1 MYEMKTV
8 QRTSKPWGT
17 FEQYTLNQNSTVKVI
32 TVSPGSRLSLQRHR
46 KREELWVVL
55 DEGLE
60 AEIEGE
66 VQVPRRGER
75 VLVPQGSAHRLA
87 NPSTSEVRVL
97 EISFGNFD
105 EDDIERLEDDYG
117 RRV

>member
-32 TVSPGSRLSLQRHR
+32 TVSPGSRLSLQRHW
-46 KREELWVVL
+46 KRGEVWIVL

-87 NPSTSEVRVL
+87 NPSTSEARVL
-97 EISFGNFD
+97 EISFGSFD